1 MIPLDRLRCLSIIAH
16 IDHGKSTLALDVHRV
31 EVLGPHVPG
40 VDGAAQLE
48 EAIGERALA
57 VVDVRHDGEVA
68 EAAEVHG
75 ERPTVPVGPDVTRIA
90 RRR

>member
-1 MIPLDRLRCLSIIAH
+1 MVAVVEPHRLELDRDAPLP
-16 IDHGKSTLALDVHRV
+16 LDVHRV

-68 EAAEVHG
+68 KAAEVHG
-75 ERPTVPVGPDVTRIA
+75 AGAYRWLNATGGTCEM
-90 RRR
+90 